1 MAIKFLLAAVIVSC
15 WMIPAF
21 AAFRVVPRQRY
32 RAEFEIR
39 ATENIYPEDFR
50 HQGVKLEYP
59 GLHLQ
64 FTDGKGRKLTR
75 LGRGDFFNVHSD
87 KFVPGAIEFYAG
99 EGVKYVKPVLRNA
112 EFRNFKIVPVPP
124 KENLAITLDSRVS
137 GQIRDYFITP
147 GAPGKAIFDVCNGKI
162 YGDLMPITG
171 GKRYKLT
178 IIGYGGYRSMVVGL
192 EFYTHDRGG
201 KSSTVRASRSQIRV
215 GGRQQK
221 LDYTF
226 LAPEKARWLRVTMM
240 WGFVQDYQVR
250 LAK

>member
-1 MAIKFLLAAVIVSC
+1 MKILMLMLVLSWTFTLFSAEK
-15 WMIPAF
+15 
-21 AAFRVVPRQRY
+21 VVPRQRY

-39 ATENIYPEDFR
+39 ATKNVYPADFR

-64 FTDGKGRKLTR
+64 FVDGKGRKLTR
-75 LGRGDFFNVHSD
+75 LARGDFFNVHSRE
-87 KFVPGAIEFYAG
+87 FVPGAIEFYAG
-99 EGVKYVKPVLRNA
+99 EGVKYVKPVARNA

-124 KENLAITLDSRVS
+124 KENLAITLDCRVS

-147 GAPGKAIFDVCNGKI
+147 GEPGKAFFDVTVGKI
-162 YGDLMPITG
+162 YGDIVPITG

-178 IIGYGGYRSMVVGL
+178 VIGYKGARDMVIGL

-201 KSSTVRASRSQIRV
+201 KSSTVRASRSQIRI
-215 GGRQQK
+215 GGRKQK

-226 LAPEKARWLRVTMM
+226 LAPAKARWVRATMM
-240 WGFVQDYQVR
+240 RGVVRDYQIREV
-250 LAK
+250 K

>member
-1 MAIKFLLAAVIVSC
+1 MKIFMAMLALLS
-15 WMIPAF
+15 AF
-21 AAFRVVPRQRY
+21 TLFSAEKLVPRQRY

-39 ATENIYPEDFR
+39 ATKNVYPADFR

-64 FTDGKGRKLTR
+64 FVDGKGRKLTR

-87 KFVPGAIEFYAG
+87 KFVPGAIEFYTG
-99 EGVKYVKPVLRNA
+99 EGVKHVKPVARNA
-112 EFRNFKIVPVPP
+112 EFRNFRIVPVSPQ
-124 KENLAITLDSRVS
+124 ENLAITLDCRVS
-137 GQIRDYFITP
+137 GQMRDYFITP
-147 GAPGKAIFDVCNGKI
+147 GKPGEAIFDVCDGKI
-162 YGDLMPITG
+162 YGDLIPITG

-178 IIGYGGYRSMVVGL
+178 VIGYKGVRDMVIGL

-201 KSSTVRASRSQIRV
+201 KSSTVRASRSQIRI
-215 GGRQQK
+215 GGRKQR

-240 WGFVQDYQVR
+240 RGFVQDYQVR
-250 LAK
+250 EVK